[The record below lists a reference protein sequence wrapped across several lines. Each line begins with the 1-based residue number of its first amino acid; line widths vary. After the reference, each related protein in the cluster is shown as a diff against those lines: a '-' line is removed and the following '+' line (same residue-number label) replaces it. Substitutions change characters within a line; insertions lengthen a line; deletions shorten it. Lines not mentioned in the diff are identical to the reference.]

1 MHELAV
7 TRSLIDLVAREAE
20 KQGFQRALEIRLKVG
35 AYSGIV
41 PDCILDLFPYASRG
55 TAAEGAELVFETVP
69 ARFTCRDCGW
79 EGELEKH
86 RDQCP
91 DCRSTALK
99 MTAGREFYVDSLKVE

>member
-7 TRSLIDLVAREAE
+7 TRSLIDLVDREAK

-41 PDCILDLFPYASRG
+41 PECILDLFPYASRD

-69 ARFTCRDCGW
+69 ARFSCPDCGW
-79 EGELEKH
+79 EGEIE
-86 RDQCP
+86 RGQDACP
-91 DCRSTALK
+91 RCGSTALK
-99 MTAGREFYVDSLKVE
+99 MTRGREFYVDSLKVE